1 MPPLSMIIPPSPYF
15 IECHNITSC
24 SSSANLPPSQVQA
37 RINIRTP
44 YDGANGHSK
53 NNPVE
58 IWNGVISKELAGE
71 PLVSDT
77 YAQSIG
83 INPEVGGK
91 LSDEAR
97 RNLVSKGMAAAKS
110 RLIEGG
116 GTFSGFPMGS
126 EVWPLEDNSP
136 MYLSSELAHN
146 LDIFRSNSGSVED
159 DGPPDFIPTTK
170 KMHEFRKRLGL
181 SKMPGCPFV
190 YGASNRVLQ
199 SCELSARPSL
209 IKLWQAKMHEFRKMF
224 GLSKMPEN
232 VSMLSL

>member
-1 MPPLSMIIPPSPYF
+1 
-15 IECHNITSC
+15 
-24 SSSANLPPSQVQA
+24 
-37 RINIRTP
+37 
-44 YDGANGHSK
+44 
-53 NNPVE
+53 
-58 IWNGVISKELAGE
+58 
-71 PLVSDT
+71 LVSDT

-181 SKMPGCPFV
+181 SKMP
-190 YGASNRVLQ
+190 
-199 SCELSARPSL
+199 
-209 IKLWQAKMHEFRKMF
+209 
-224 GLSKMPEN
+224 EN
-232 VSMLSL
+232 VSMLSLWKIVNDEGHASHGAHSSIFSRCGKGRCAIHCGGEYSAVGGMTGSIFGDDSIVAVARRLKQPRVSLERDGHCESLYSNLLLSNSYETRPELQSKAIS